1 MRLVSLG
8 VLALL
13 LCGAPLAAQRRAPP
27 AAPTAEQIRAA
38 EQAFGSVDEERIDLD
53 PAYAGTIADHLLV
66 LQARPGLDAET
77 RYRQQ
82 SALAVVLSAA
92 GRHDAA
98 DTAVDALIALRPGDA
113 RSYRLALMV
122 SARTQHVARFAG
134 IIGRAADGLTDPEQR
149 AALHAW
155 LPSEYVWSMLHAL
168 REDRDGHANLAAQ
181 FLRLGWPGEAEPASR
196 ADDLR
201 MIVLE
206 RQVAR
211 GESSGAAELAAQVRG
226 LGPVLQLVTGLRF
239 DPFIGDGDRLG
250 RVRAAIDAED
260 RATAAA
266 LAAAPED
273 TARLVERAVFLR
285 SVGRD
290 RDVLALLMP
299 LMADPALVVA
309 RGDRG
314 LWLVNEAA
322 YSLIATGEVREGIEL
337 MRPLSTMDL
346 AARPELVNTSINFVN
361 MLYETGQAEEALR
374 AAEALSGALAAD
386 SGTTDYGRMIIWDT
400 AACAAVDLGRR
411 PASDAWLQRMTPKA
425 NENPQA
431 MIDALLCRGETDAA
445 ERVLTDALASERW
458 RDQAVLW
465 LQDWTPAA
473 ETPLRHRMRERFA
486 ALRARPAVEAAFAR
500 VGRRLRLPLPAR
512 TYGY

>member
-1 MRLVSLG
+1 MRLVSTA

-13 LCGAPLAAQRRAPP
+13 ICGSPLAAQQAP

-38 EQAFGSVDEERIDLD
+38 ERALGTVDEERVDRD

-77 RYRQQ
+77 RLRQQ
-82 SALAVVLSAA
+82 TALAVILSAA

-98 DTAVDALIALRPGDA
+98 DAAADALIRMQPGEA
-113 RSYRLALMV
+113 FSYRLAL
-122 SARTQHVARFAG
+122 SIAGRAEHFSRFAT
-134 IIGRAADGLTDPEQR
+134 IIGAAADGVTDPEQR
-149 AALHAW
+149 AALHAA
-155 LPSEYVWSMLHAL
+155 LPAEYVYSMLSAL
-168 REDRDGHANLAAQ
+168 RDDPDARARLAAQ
-181 FLRLGWPGEAEPASR
+181 FLRLGWPGESEAATR
-196 ADDLR
+196 GDDLR
-201 MIVLE
+201 MLVLE

-211 GESSGAAELAAQVRG
+211 GETAGAAELAAQVRG
-226 LGPVLQLVTGLRF
+226 LGSVLALVTGLRF
-239 DPFIGDGDRLG
+239 DPFTGEGDRLA
-250 RVRAAIDAED
+250 RVRAAIDADD
-260 RATAAA
+260 RATATA

-273 TARLVERAVFLR
+273 TAPLVERAAFLR

-337 MRPLSTMDL
+337 MRPLTTMDL
-346 AARPELVNTSINFVN
+346 AERPELVNTSINFVS
-361 MLYETGQAEEALR
+361 MLRETGQTEEALR
-374 AAEALSGALAAD
+374 AAEALATTLASD
-386 SGTTDYGRMIIWDT
+386 RGTTDYGRMIIWET
-400 AACAAVDLGRR
+400 AACAAAELGRR

-431 MIDALLCRGETDAA
+431 LIEASLCRGEADAA
-445 ERVLTDALASERW
+445 ERVLIDALASERW

-465 LQDWTPAA
+465 MQDWAPAA
-473 ETPLRHRMRERFA
+473 QTPLRQRMRERFA
-486 ALRARPAVEAAFAR
+486 VLRARPAVEAAFAR
-500 VGRRLRLPLPAR
+500 VGRRLRMPLPAR

>member
-1 MRLVSLG
+1 MTMRLVSLG

-13 LCGAPLAAQRRAPP
+13 LCGAPLAAQQRAA

-38 EQAFGSVDEERIDLD
+38 ERALGTVDEDRVDRD

-66 LQARPGLDAET
+66 LQARPGLDEET
-77 RYRQQ
+77 RLRQQ
-82 SALAVVLSAA
+82 SGLAVVLSAA

-98 DTAVDALIALRPGDA
+98 DAAADALIAMQPGEA
-113 RSYRLALMV
+113 RSYRLAL
-122 SARTQHVARFAG
+122 SIAGRAEHFSRFAT

-149 AALHAW
+149 AAFHTALR
-155 LPSEYVWSMLHAL
+155 SEYVYSMLFAV
-168 REDRDGHANLAAQ
+168 REDQDARARLAAQ
-181 FLRLGWPGEAEPASR
+181 FLRLGWPGESEPATH
-196 ADDLR
+196 ADELR

-226 LGPVLQLVTGLRF
+226 LGSVLRLVTGLRF
-239 DPFIGDGDRLG
+239 DPFTGEGDRLA

-273 TARLVERAVFLR
+273 TARLVERASFLR
-285 SVGRD
+285 SVGRE
-290 RDVLALLMP
+290 RDVLTLLMP

-309 RGDRG
+309 RGERG

-322 YSLIATGEVREGIEL
+322 YSLVATGEVREGIEL

-346 AARPELVNTSINFVN
+346 AARPELVNTSINFVS
-361 MLYETGQAEEALR
+361 MLYETGHAEEVLP
-374 AAEALSGALAAD
+374 AAEALSAALSA
-386 SGTTDYGRMIIWDT
+386 
-400 AACAAVDLGRR
+400 DLGRR
-411 PASDAWLQRMTPKA
+411 PASDAWLQRMIPKTEEHPGA
-425 NENPQA
+425 V
-431 MIDALLCRGETDAA
+431 IDALLCRGESAAA
-445 ERVLTDALASERW
+445 ERVLIDALASERW

-465 LQDWTPAA
+465 MQDFAPAA
-473 ETPLRHRMRERFA
+473 ETPVTRRMHERFA

-500 VGRRLRLPLPAR
+500 AGRRLRL
-512 TYGY
+512 